1 MTQEILDPYGKTFD
15 WSVKSK
21 MMGRS
26 PMGAAQV
33 LVEEL
38 QLPLTSEEF
47 VELSKEKLLQL
58 FPSAPLL
65 PGMNVIL
72 LIRLVREE
80 QMGGLKVLKTI
91 FFHLVID
98 IREDNNSKINIWEG
112 SEKHEGPVLSAMDL
126 RLNVNLALLIIDN

>member
-47 VELSKEKLLQL
+47 VDLSKEKLLQL

-72 LIRLVREE
+72 LISLVREE
-80 QMGGLKVLKTI
+80 QMVG
-91 FFHLVID
+91 
-98 IREDNNSKINIWEG
+98 
-112 SEKHEGPVLSAMDL
+112 
-126 RLNVNLALLIIDN
+126 

>member
-1 MTQEILDPYGKTFD
+1 
-15 WSVKSK
+15 
-21 MMGRS
+21 
-26 PMGAAQV
+26 MGAAQV

-47 VELSKEKLLQL
+47 VESSKEKLLQL

-72 LIRLVREE
+72 LISLVREE
-80 QMGGLKVLKTI
+80 QMVGWKVLKTI

-98 IREDNNSKINIWEG
+98 IMEDNNSKINIWEA
-112 SEKHEGPVLSAMDL
+112 SEKHKGPVLSAMDS
-126 RLNVNLALLIIDN
+126 RLNINLALFIELIT